1 MKFKFIFVFLIVLC
15 LGFLS
20 CTKAMM
26 MSFEKNQESETNGLT
41 RIVKAYSSYTG
52 QVIFERKFTNS
63 YFENVSSADIIKLN
77 ILDLKNGLKTNIIGN
92 NCIVIFDEVKE

>member
-1 MKFKFIFVFLIVLC
+1 
-15 LGFLS
+15 
-20 CTKAMM
+20 MM
-26 MSFEKNQESETNGLT
+26 MSYEKNCESETDGLT

-63 YFENVSSADIIKLN
+63 YFENESTGDTIKLN

-92 NCIVIFDEVKE
+92 NCIVIFDEVNE

>member
-1 MKFKFIFVFLIVLC
+1 MRIKFFMLIIVILIC
-15 LGFLS
+15 FS
-20 CTKAMM
+20 CTNAMM
-26 MSFEKNQESETNGLT
+26 MSYQKNQESETIGLT

-52 QVIFERKFTNS
+52 QIIFERKFTNS
-63 YFENVSSADIIKLN
+63 FFENESSADIIKLN